1 MNRTLPARV
10 VIRAPNWLGDV
21 ILSLP
26 AVRDIRHAYKEARLS
41 VVARPSVA
49 ALYEAVPEIDE
60 VLEASGLSQEVAA
73 MRRGFDLAILLTN
86 SIGTALAATLGGVP
100 HRWGYATEGR
110 GLLLTRR
117 APVSPDLRG
126 RSQVHYYRAMLA
138 AMGLPQG
145 DGLDTSLAPP
155 ALWRDAGRKL
165 VGPGL
170 CFGLAPG
177 AAKGSAKQWPPERF
191 AAAGDV
197 LAEELGARAVLLGS
211 PADSDA
217 AGAVARAMK
226 GPSID
231 LCGRTDLRAFA
242 GVVSCLTALLAND
255 SGAMHLGAALGVP
268 TVGIFGP
275 TNPDETKAVGRKAGF
290 VRGVAE
296 CSPCRHAVCPIDHRC
311 MTSVSPKSAV
321 EALLRAVRP

>member
-1 MNRTLPARV
+1 MNRTPPGRV

-60 VLEASGLSQEVAA
+60 VLEASGLSQEIAA

-86 SIGTALAATLGGVP
+86 SVGTALAATLGGVP
-100 HRWGYATEGR
+100 QRWGYATEGR

-138 AMGLPQG
+138 AMGLPEG

-155 ALWRDAGRKL
+155 STWRDTGRGL

-191 AAAGDV
+191 AAAGDA
-197 LAEELGARAVLLGS
+197 LAQELGARAVLLGS
-211 PADSDA
+211 PADSECR
-217 AGAVARAMK
+217 ARGGSGHESAFDRSVRPNR
-226 GPSID
+226 PSRVRRRRVVPD
-231 LCGRTDLRAFA
+231 RSSGQRFRRHASGRRPRR
-242 GVVSCLTALLAND
+242 S
-255 SGAMHLGAALGVP
+255 H
-268 TVGIFGP
+268 
-275 TNPDETKAVGRKAGF
+275 
-290 VRGVAE
+290 
-296 CSPCRHAVCPIDHRC
+296 CRHLWPHQSRRNPGGGEE
-311 MTSVSPKSAV
+311 SRF
-321 EALLRAVRP
+321 RARRR